1 MPTRERKQEYFK
13 QMTALLDE
21 YSTILIVGC
30 DNVGSNQMQKIRI
43 GLRGKAVVLM
53 GKNTLMRKVINN
65 YLKEH
70 PGHGLVNLLPA
81 VVGNI
86 GLIFTNGDIGNI
98 RDVIKN
104 NRVGAPARVGQTAEC
119 DVTIPPGPTGCD
131 PGQTAWFQA
140 LNVATKI
147 QKGQIEIV
155 SEQKIITKG
164 NKVGPSEVAL
174 LSKLNIK
181 PFTYGLTLLSVYDN
195 GSLFD
200 SKALEM
206 TSADLKMKF
215 ISSVRRVA
223 AASISLGYPTLASLP
238 HSVGNRVRDLLAVS
252 AVTSYKFKYS
262 EPWDALFSMDPAELA
277 KLQAASASASAAASA
292 GGAAA
297 PAAAAGAKAA
307 PKAEEKEVEVDMS
320 GGNLFGAEKGADGY

>member
-1 MPTRERKQEYFK
+1 MPSRERKQEYFK
-13 QMTALLDE
+13 QMTTLLDE
-21 YSTILIVGC
+21 YSTIIVVGC
-30 DNVGSNQMQKIRI
+30 DNVGSHQMQKIRM

-70 PGHGLVNLLPA
+70 PGHGISNLTPA
-81 VVGNI
+81 IVGNI
-86 GLIFTNGDIGNI
+86 GLIFTNGDISGI

-104 NRVGAPARVGQTAEC
+104 TRVGAPARVGQLAEC

-181 PFTYGLTLLSVYDN
+181 PFTYGLSLSSVYDN
-195 GSLFD
+195 GALFD
-200 SKALEM
+200 AKALEI
-206 TSADLKMKF
+206 TSQDLKMKF
-215 ISSVRRVA
+215 IASVRRVA
-223 AASISLGYPTLASLP
+223 AASIGLGYPTLASLP
-238 HSVGNRVRDLLAVS
+238 HSIGGRVRDLLAVS
-252 AVTSYKFKYS
+252 AITSYKFKYS

-277 KLQAASASASAAASA
+277 KLQASAAAPA
-292 GGAAA
+292 GGAA
-297 PAAAAGAKAA
+297 PAAGGKEAK
-307 PKAEEKEVEVDMS
+307 KEKEEVKEEEIDMS
-320 GGNLFGAEKGADGY
+320 GGNLFGGGGEASGKDGY

>member
-1 MPTRERKQEYFK
+1 MPTRERKAAYLK
-13 QMTALLDE
+13 QMLTLLDE
-21 YSTILIVGC
+21 YSTILVVGC

-43 GLRGKAVVLM
+43 GLRGNAVVLM
-53 GKNTLMRKVINN
+53 GKNTLMRKVITN

-70 PGHGLVNLLPA
+70 PGHGLTNLLPA

-86 GLIFTNGDIGNI
+86 GLIFTNGDIPSI
-98 RDVIKN
+98 RDVIQK

-119 DVTIPPGPTGCD
+119 DVSIPPGPTGCD
-131 PGQTAWFQA
+131 PGQTGWFQA

-164 NKVGPSEVAL
+164 TKVGPSEVAL

-181 PFTYGLTLLSVYDN
+181 PFTYGLSLISVYDN
-195 GSLFD
+195 GSLFEA
-200 SKALEM
+200 KALEM

-215 ISSVRRVA
+215 IASVRRVA

-238 HSVGNRVRDLLAVS
+238 HQVGNRVRDLLAIS
-252 AVTSYKFKYS
+252 AVTGYKFKYS

-277 KLQAASASASAAASA
+277 KLQAASAAS
-292 GGAAA
+292 AAA
-297 PAAAAGAKAA
+297 PAAGGAPAAGAAK
-307 PKAEEKEVEVDMS
+307 PKVEEPKEDVEVDMS
-320 GGNLFGAEKGADGY
+320 GGNLFGGAGEKTGDGY

>member
-1 MPTRERKQEYFK
+1 MPSRERKAEYFK
-13 QMTALLDE
+13 QMTVLLDE
-21 YSTILIVGC
+21 FSTIVIVGC
-30 DNVGSNQMQKIRI
+30 DNVGSNQMQKIRMS
-43 GLRGKAVVLM
+43 LRGKAVVLM

-70 PGHGLVNLLPA
+70 PGHGLANLIPA

-86 GLIFTNGDIGNI
+86 GLIFTNGDISSI
-98 RDVIKN
+98 RDAIKN
-104 NRVGAPARVGQTAEC
+104 NRVGAPARVGQVAEC

-131 PGQTAWFQA
+131 PGQTGWFQA

-181 PFTYGLTLLSVYDN
+181 PFTYGLTLSSVYDN
-195 GSLFD
+195 GALFD
-200 SKALEM
+200 AKALEM
-206 TSADLKMKF
+206 TSEDLKMKF
-215 ISSVRRVA
+215 IASVRRVA
-223 AASISLGYPTLASLP
+223 AASINLGYPTLASLP
-238 HSVGNRVRDLLAVS
+238 HSVGNRVRDLLAIS
-252 AVTSYKFKYS
+252 AVTNYKFKYS

-277 KLQAASASASAAASA
+277 KLQASASASSAPA

-297 PAAAAGAKAA
+297 AAGGKE
-307 PKAEEKEVEVDMS
+307 KEKEKKEEKEEEIDMS
-320 GGNLFGAEKGADGY
+320 GGALFGAAEGGGKDGY

>member
-1 MPTRERKQEYFK
+1 MPSRERKAEYFK
-13 QMTALLDE
+13 QMTGLLDE
-21 YSTILIVGC
+21 YSTIIVVGC

-43 GLRGKAVVLM
+43 GLRGKAIVLM

-70 PGHGLVNLLPA
+70 PGHGLANLIPA

-86 GLIFTNGDIGNI
+86 GLIFTNGDISTI

-104 NRVGAPARVGQTAEC
+104 TRVGAPARVGQFAEC

-140 LNVATKI
+140 LNIATKI

-164 NKVGPSEVAL
+164 NRVGPSEVAL

-181 PFTYGLTLLSVYDN
+181 PFTYGLTLSSVYDN
-195 GSLFD
+195 GALFD
-200 SKALEM
+200 AKALEM
-206 TSADLKMKF
+206 TSEDLKMKF
-215 ISSVRRVA
+215 IASVRRVA
-223 AASISLGYPTLASLP
+223 AASISLSYPTLASLP
-238 HSVGNRVRDLLAVS
+238 HSIGNRVRDLLAVS

-277 KLQAASASASAAASA
+277 KLQASAAAAAAPA
-292 GGAAA
+292 GGAA
-297 PAAAAGAKAA
+297 PAAKGAAA
-307 PKAEEKEVEVDMS
+307 PKEKEKEEEKEIDMS
-320 GGNLFGAEKGADGY
+320 GGNLFGGGDGAKEGY